1 MTRNIL
7 KYFIFGTILIPFAGT
22 LSAKEVNLY
31 SYRQPFLI
39 NQILKHFTK
48 QTGIKVNVV
57 YAKKGMLERLKAE
70 GRNTPADAVLTVDI
84 SRLSALADAG
94 LLQSVTSAKLEENI
108 PPQYRHPDGLWFGLT
123 LRARVAYAH
132 KERVKDGEIKQYTDL
147 IKPRFKGRVCTR
159 SGKHAYNLSLLAA
172 VIEEM
177 GEKRPKIGLVDL
189 NPILPGDPRGMTA
202 PRLKPLKRDFAMFH

>member
-1 MTRNIL
+1 MPRNIL
-7 KYFIFGTILIPFAGT
+7 KSFIFGTILIPFAGT

-132 KERVKDGEIKQYTDL
+132 KERV
-147 IKPRFKGRVCTR
+147 
-159 SGKHAYNLSLLAA
+159 
-172 VIEEM
+172 
-177 GEKRPKIGLVDL
+177 
-189 NPILPGDPRGMTA
+189 
-202 PRLKPLKRDFAMFH
+202 